1 MQPLSRQREDK
12 LTDILGKKGWIDDE
26 NYAA

>member
-12 LTDILGKKGWIDDE
+12 LTDILEKKGWIDDE